1 MDAPLFNPTVVKAA
15 FKDVTWMHVSQS
27 AVRVATSVTGT
38 LLTEIIEGARAAA
51 AEEGLTVLQPRHLVT
66 AIDRNVEVDVANE
79 WYDHSPTFRALTGDV
94 ESPAAQP
101 GMSGRAHR
109 RRPSAVTHAHR
120 FEPGVKRLL
129 RSQGVRAVP
138 SMVRELVGVASVFM
152 MRLARSA
159 AMVVRDGGI
168 RRYGTVILTMPGEP
182 LPPSSQENPLRGAPP
197 REGERRT
204 VGGNDVLDA
213 TKIELFGD
221 IRQRA
226 LTEAREAEQTHAS
239 A

>member
-1 MDAPLFNPTVVKAA
+1 
-15 FKDVTWMHVSQS
+15 
-27 AVRVATSVTGT
+27 
-38 LLTEIIEGARAAA
+38 
-51 AEEGLTVLQPRHLVT
+51 
-66 AIDRNVEVDVANE
+66 
-79 WYDHSPTFRALTGDV
+79 
-94 ESPAAQP
+94 
-101 GMSGRAHR
+101 MSGRAHR
-109 RRPSAVTHAHR
+109 RKPSAVTHAHR

-129 RSQGVRAVP
+129 RSHGVRAVP
-138 SMVRELVGVASVFM
+138 SIVRELVGFASVFM

-182 LPPSSQENPLRGAPP
+182 LPPPSQEDPLRGAPP
-197 REGERRT
+197 REGDRRT

-213 TKIELFGD
+213 TRIELFGD